1 MKLEGHS
8 VHIPDNNNTL
18 CTHSVITNGLCSLSC
33 HQGLGW
39 MPSQF
44 VLHCCSCIVTNE
56 YHIIAE
62 TIAEWHCLLFS
73 LFQKWLGGSLF
84 WGVLSESRIWGFL
97 NIALKLW
104 SRSPSECMHFVVSCC
119 QPWKFHPNLSLS
131 CVHTPILTCVV
142 SIAVFHPLSGMVL
155 WLTVTFFVIPWGFTA
170 KLTAHVDDLVNRKVR
185 HSNTNSSA
193 KTKQYI

>member
-1 MKLEGHS
+1 MPVDEIDLQGTSVLPRWNWSEDSSLWSSLFRWWTYHIWLLPCVCCILIQMLGMKLEGHS

-84 WGVLSESRIWGFL
+84 WGVLSGVENMGF
-97 NIALKLW
+97 
-104 SRSPSECMHFVVSCC
+104 S
-119 QPWKFHPNLSLS
+119 
-131 CVHTPILTCVV
+131 
-142 SIAVFHPLSGMVL
+142 
-155 WLTVTFFVIPWGFTA
+155 
-170 KLTAHVDDLVNRKVR
+170 
-185 HSNTNSSA
+185 
-193 KTKQYI
+193 